1 MKYFFISAALFASVV
16 ALALL
21 TQGNSAPQAV
31 VAPPATPEKP
41 VPISKTKD
49 SPMDRSTP
57 VPNFTPSSRVI
68 EVKAPSFQKNPQH
81 APQVLDM
88 IEKTAAI
95 AHDSA
100 AMEQMRLSIEARINK
115 KFQPLFEEMSDDSKA
130 IVSAALSTHQMNLFE
145 AMASREKID
154 IKQAE
159 LDRDQLIQE
168 QLSEDD
174 FSKYRLFQKF
184 KKQTRFPILQH

>member
-1 MKYFFISAALFASVV
+1 
-16 ALALL
+16 
-21 TQGNSAPQAV
+21 
-31 VAPPATPEKP
+31 
-41 VPISKTKD
+41 
-49 SPMDRSTP
+49 
-57 VPNFTPSSRVI
+57 
-68 EVKAPSFQKNPQH
+68 
-81 APQVLDM
+81 
-88 IEKTAAI
+88 
-95 AHDSA
+95 
-100 AMEQMRLSIEARINK
+100 
-115 KFQPLFEEMSDDSKA
+115 
-130 IVSAALSTHQMNLFE
+130 MNLFE

>member
-1 MKYFFISAALFASVV
+1 
-16 ALALL
+16 
-21 TQGNSAPQAV
+21 
-31 VAPPATPEKP
+31 
-41 VPISKTKD
+41 
-49 SPMDRSTP
+49 MDRSTP